1 MRREQRRKPCRAS
14 TNNDHTCAIETQC
27 HLLGRS
33 RDAANATKIFE
44 GEYFGW
50 IAQVATS
57 LLHPTRL
64 PEVYPDEHFTGTLL
78 EK

>member
-1 MRREQRRKPCRAS
+1 MSPARA
-14 TNNDHTCAIETQC
+14 QP
-27 HLLGRS
+27 GRG
-33 RDAANATKIFE
+33 NATKIFE